1 MKRPLMILL
10 AAAIPIAAAVVPVA
24 SDAATRDSGT
34 TTARACAPVPV
45 SAPAGTTVVSVTAE
59 VRAGGNFTF
68 PDAIPPVDPVTDVPA
83 WCDLKIVVT
92 HPGANDTVNLRV
104 SLPSD
109 PKNWNGRFQATG
121 GSAYSAGDVS
131 DLSLPLISAVK
142 AGYVGA
148 ATDAGVKTSQD
159 ASWALTADGNVNT
172 GLLTNFASRS
182 VHDLAVIG
190 KDATAKF
197 YQRAPRYSY
206 FTGCSTGGRQG
217 YAEAQLHPTDF
228 QGILANA
235 PAIDW
240 NRFEIAT
247 LWSQA
252 VFTEEKVAPTSCE
265 LGAFT
270 TAAIAACDTLD
281 RVKDGVVDYPQ
292 DCTFD
297 ARRLIGQK
305 VVCDG
310 KELTISKALAVA
322 VNKLWAGPTTPSGK
336 KLWYGQNKGSIFD
349 YIAAAGHP
357 FKVPELWAQ
366 YFVTRNPAFDTTKLT
381 YRSFEQLF
389 NSATRQYDAVIADND
404 PNLSTFARAGGKLLS
419 WHGQSDQLIPTQ
431 GTVHYRNRVDA
442 LFGGTRRV
450 DDFYRLFLVPGVD
463 HCGTKFYSNGPLVNP
478 GADLN
483 ALVEWVEKGH
493 APATLPAT
501 SADGTTTRNICR
513 YPAVARYTGHGD
525 TKSAANYRCVIA

>member
-10 AAAIPIAAAVVPVA
+10 AAAVPVA
-24 SDAATRDSGT
+24 AVILPVASNAATRDSGT
-34 TTARACAPVPV
+34 TAATACAPVPL
-45 SAPAGTTVVSVTAE
+45 SAPSGTKVVAVTAE
-59 VRAGGNFTF
+59 TRAGGTFTF
-68 PDAIPPVDPVTDVPA
+68 PSAIPPVDPITDVPA
-83 WCDLKIVVT
+83 WCDLKVVVT
-92 HPGANDTVNLRV
+92 HPGANDTVNLRL
-104 SLPSD
+104 SLPQD

-142 AGYVGA
+142 GGYVGA

-159 ASWALTADGNVNT
+159 ATWALTADGEINT

-182 VHDLAVIG
+182 VHDMAVIG

-197 YQRAPRYSY
+197 YQRAASYSY

-217 YAEAQLHPTDF
+217 YAEAQQHPTDF
-228 QGILANA
+228 DGILANA

-252 VFTEEKVAPTSCE
+252 VFNEEKVAPTKCE
-265 LGAFT
+265 LDAFN

-281 RVKDGVVDYPQ
+281 RVKDGVIDNPR

-297 ARRLIGQK
+297 ARRLIGHK
-305 VVCDG
+305 VLCDG
-310 KELTISKALAVA
+310 QELTISRALAVA
-322 VNKLWAGPTTPSGK
+322 VNKLWAGPTTPWGT

-349 YIAAAGHP
+349 YIAAAGMP

-366 YFVTRNPAFDTTKLT
+366 YFVTKNPSFDATKLT

-389 NSATRQYDAVIADND
+389 NSATRQYDAVIADNN
-404 PNLSTFARAGGKLLS
+404 PNLSKFARAGGKLLT

-431 GTVHYRNRVDA
+431 GTAHYRNRVDA
-442 LFGGTRRV
+442 LFGGTKRV
-450 DDFYRLFLVPGVD
+450 DDFYRVFLVPGVD
-463 HCGTKFYSNGPLVNP
+463 HCGTKFFSTGPLVNP

-483 ALVEWVEKGH
+483 ALVNWVEKGQ
-493 APATLPAT
+493 APNTLPAT
-501 SADGTTTRNICR
+501 SADGSTTRNICR
-513 YPAVARYTGHGD
+513 YPMVARYTGHGD
-525 TKSAANYRCVIA
+525 TKSAANYRCVTS